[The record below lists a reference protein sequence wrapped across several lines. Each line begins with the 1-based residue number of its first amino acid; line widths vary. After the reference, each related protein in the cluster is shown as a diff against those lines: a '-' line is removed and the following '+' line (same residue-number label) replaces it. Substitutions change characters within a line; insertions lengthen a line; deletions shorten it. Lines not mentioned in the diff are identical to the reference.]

1 MASLQVEKTTPSEP
15 VALSDEVQ
23 VQIDHWLT
31 KFPADQ
37 KRSAVL
43 PALRLTQ
50 EENGGW
56 LSQAH
61 MDAVAEYLG
70 VPKIA
75 VYEVATFYSM
85 YELEPVGK
93 YKLMV
98 CTNISC
104 MLCGSNEV
112 VAHLK
117 KRLGVGFGE
126 TTQDGKFTLKEAE
139 CLAFCVQ
146 PPVMQVNDKDNHLN
160 LTVEKID
167 QIIDELEKK

>member
-1 MASLQVEKTTPSEP
+1 MTSLQVEKTSPEP
-15 VALSDEVQ
+15 IKLSAEVTA
-23 VQIDHWLT
+23 QIDHWLT

-50 EENGGW
+50 EDNGGW
-56 LSQAH
+56 LSEAH
-61 MDAVAEYLG
+61 MDAVAAYLN

-85 YELEPVGK
+85 YELKPVGQ
-93 YKLMV
+93 YKLTV

-104 MLCGSNEV
+104 MLCGSNEI
-112 VAHLK
+112 VAHFK
-117 KRLGVGFGE
+117 KRLGIGFGE
-126 TTQDGKFTLKEAE
+126 TTPDGKFTLKEAE
-139 CLAFCVQ
+139 CLAFCVK

-160 LTVEKID
+160 LTVEKLDKIL
-167 QIIDELEKK
+167 DELEKS